1 MIRRKKK
8 YLNYK
13 YQINSLNYHFIIYVT
28 LFAAYI
34 SGLTDILIYLK
45 TKHLNI
51 GMIFNGLL
59 LIVQISLQTFLMRTQ
74 GRKFV
79 KMSQVSA
86 LLVLSNLS
94 LWILEISELA
104 NIITKVNVLTNFS
117 AMLSL
122 FVSLNRFYSSLVFF
136 QFWKTKSY

>member
-1 MIRRKKK
+1 
-8 YLNYK
+8 
-13 YQINSLNYHFIIYVT
+13 
-28 LFAAYI
+28 
-34 SGLTDILIYLK
+34 
-45 TKHLNI
+45 
-51 GMIFNGLL
+51 MIFNGLL